1 MAYINENYFKL
12 KAGYLFPEI
21 ARRVRQFSEENPE
34 LAKSLIRC
42 GIGDVTEPLPAAVI
56 EAMRGALDDL
66 GHRDT
71 FRGYGPEQGYEF
83 LRHAIAENDYR
94 KRGIKIEDDEIF
106 VSDGSKCDCGNI
118 LDIFGQQNRTAV
130 VDPVYPVYVDT
141 NVMAGHTG
149 SADSSGAYQGLVYLP
164 CTRNNGFVP
173 EIPKENVDLIYLCFP
188 NNPTGS
194 VATRSQ
200 LESWVQY
207 ALRTGAIIL
216 YDAAYEAYITD
227 AEIPHSIYEIP
238 GALDCAIEFRS
249 FSKNGGFTGVR
260 CAFTVLPKSVLAVT
274 ANGEKKALHPLW
286 NRRFSTKFNGV
297 SYPVQKG
304 AEAVYSPKG
313 QEQVSG
319 LIGHYLGNA
328 AILAESLRS
337 TGLSVFGG
345 LNAPYIWVE
354 VPPGYSSWQIFD
366 KMLRDIQVVITP
378 GVGFG
383 SQGEGFFRV
392 SAFNSRDNAREVGRR
407 FKEVAW

>member
-34 LAKSLIRC
+34 LSKFLIRC

-56 EAMRGALDDL
+56 EAMHGALDEL

-83 LRHAIAENDYR
+83 LRHTIAENDYR
-94 KRGIKIEDDEIF
+94 KQGIKIEDDEIF

-118 LDIFGQQNRTAV
+118 LDIFGQQNRIAV

-164 CTRNNGFVP
+164 CTRDNGFVP
-173 EIPKENVDLIYLCFP
+173 EIPKESVDLIYLCFP

-200 LESWVQY
+200 LERWVQY

-227 AEIPHSIYEIP
+227 PEIPHSIYEIP

-260 CAFTVLPKSVLAVT
+260 CAFTVLPKSLLALT
-274 ANGEKKALHPLW
+274 AKGEKKALHPLW

-319 LIGHYLGNA
+319 LISHYLGNA

-345 LNAPYIWVE
+345 VNAPYIWVE
-354 VPPGYSSWQIFD
+354 VPPGYTSWQIFD
-366 KMLRDIQVVITP
+366 KTLRDIQVVITP